1 MYSNIRKIRRH
12 QIIYKYKK
20 QMIFKYEQNDQKAEL
35 LIQISL
41 NFTSIHNNKS
51 KASFSDRISVQYS
64 IYKKLYFFQ
73 LISLINTGTQNST
86 NELCIVS

>member
-35 LIQISL
+35 
-41 NFTSIHNNKS
+41 
-51 KASFSDRISVQYS
+51 
-64 IYKKLYFFQ
+64 
-73 LISLINTGTQNST
+73 INTNIS
-86 NELCIVS
+86 ELHEYT